1 MLYQEQAGIDVSAL
15 TLRALARI
23 CTKPEAGADDVLEA
37 CAVVRD
43 ALGAED
49 AYVVRA
55 GDPEFIRLGCP
66 CPPSAYEIKQKGYWL
81 IWRAAVTHP
90 EHSGGLFEVA
100 GGIVA
105 GGKPLGAGVAATHVG
120 AILPGDESNSDLLI
134 VRGPWPDGLTEEQVA
149 ELEAARP
156 IVAHLVSVVLDAQ
169 RRTRTREQ
177 LESLANVSKA
187 FNEARET
194 GDALPA
200 LATAL
205 AQASGIDWVVIETYD
220 DSGEVV
226 LQRVLNVARY
236 SQTDTANSWR
246 DGRVVRP
253 STGEKQLGAILAET
267 GDVWLMSDVH
277 DEAAWDRRL
286 QINPVDVGPLRKF
299 FERAHILSTSVFP
312 IVFQGQALGSV
323 SFASSTPRKFDR
335 AEVEFLRALVSQ
347 TATAIKGL
355 RLYQELQQSRE
366 ELRERE
372 ERFRALV
379 QYASDLI
386 TVLEPDTTVRYQSPS
401 IMTVLGYDAEAIL
414 GRKLINSV
422 HRDDQPRFLATLND
436 MMSKPGVAVT
446 GEGRVRTKGGDWR
459 HLEFI
464 GSDQR
469 DNPAIGG
476 IVLNVR
482 DVTERKSLEDQLR
495 DQALHDPLTKL
506 ANRTRFTDRLTH
518 ALVRRARTGTEVAV
532 LFMDLDNFK
541 GVNDTLGH
549 SAGDRLLTQV
559 AERVE
564 ACLRAS
570 DTVARLGGDEFALL
584 VEDIHDIS
592 EAIEVANRV
601 LAALEPPF
609 QLEGKELLVRG
620 SIGLAVARADQDD
633 ARAEAL
639 LRDADTAMYVAKAR
653 GKGCYLVFDES
664 MQVSMME
671 RLELLANLQ
680 RAVEREE
687 FVLQYQPVMALGS
700 GRMFGVEALVRWR
713 HPERGIITP
722 LDFITLAEE
731 SGAIVSLGRW
741 ILREACRQAM
751 RWQAEYPDGGD
762 WSLSVNVSAKQLQ
775 HASFVDEVAEILA
788 ETGLEP
794 GRLILEITES
804 VMMHNADRMQERL
817 GELKALGL
825 RLAIDDFGTGYSSLS
840 YLKQFPFDLLKI
852 DKSFIDDVREEPQQ
866 RELTRAIIELGK
878 TLDLELVAEGI
889 ERADQL
895 SRLRALNC
903 ELGQGFYFS
912 QPMDPDA
919 IAALLANS
927 NGASGRE
934 TDAA

>member
-1 MLYQEQAGIDVSAL
+1 VSSL

-23 CTKPEAGADDVLEA
+23 CTKPDAGADDVVEA
-37 CAVVRD
+37 CAVLRD

-81 IWRAAVTHP
+81 IWREGVTHP
-90 EHSGGLFEVA
+90 QYNGGLFDVA
-100 GGIVA
+100 HGIVSP
-105 GGKPLGAGVAATHVG
+105 GLPLRAGVPTTHAG

-134 VRGPWPDGLTEEQVA
+134 IRGPWPDGLTEEHAA
-149 ELEAARP
+149 EIEAARP
-156 IVAHLVSVVLDAQ
+156 IIAHLVSVVLDAQ
-169 RRTRTREQ
+169 RRNRSREQ

-187 FNEARET
+187 FNEASET

-220 DSGEVV
+220 DSGEAV

-236 SQTDTANSWR
+236 SQTDTAASWR
-246 DGRVVRP
+246 DGRVATP
-253 STGEKQLGAILAET
+253 STGQKQLGAVLAET
-267 GDVWLMSDVH
+267 GEIWLMSDVH
-277 DEAAWDRRL
+277 DEAAWARRQ
-286 QINPVDVGPLRKF
+286 QINPVDVAPLRKF

-323 SFASSTPRKFDR
+323 SFASSTPRRFDR
-335 AEVEFLRALVSQ
+335 AEVEFLSALVSQ
-347 TATAIKGL
+347 AATAIKGL
-355 RLYQELQQSRE
+355 RLYQELQQSRD

-372 ERFRALV
+372 ERFRSLV
-379 QYASDLI
+379 QHASDLI

-401 IMTVLGYDAEAIL
+401 IVRVLGYRPETVL
-414 GRKLINSV
+414 GRKLIDRV
-422 HRDDQPRFLATLND
+422 HRDDQARFLASLNE
-436 MMSKPGVAVT
+436 MMSKPGAAVT
-446 GEGRVRTKGGDWR
+446 GEGRVRAKGGAWR
-459 HLEFI
+459 YLEFI

-469 DNPAIGG
+469 ENPAIGG

-482 DVTERKSLEDQLR
+482 DVTERKSLEEQLR

-518 ALVRRARTGTEVAV
+518 ALVRRARTGTDVAV

-564 ACLRAS
+564 SCLRAS

-584 VEDIHDIS
+584 VEDISDVA
-592 EAIEVANRV
+592 EATDVADRV
-601 LAALEPPF
+601 LRALEPPF

-620 SIGLAVARADQDD
+620 SIGLAIAPSGVED

-687 FVLQYQPVMALGS
+687 FVLQYQPVMSLSS

-722 LDFITLAEE
+722 LDFIALAEE

-751 RWQAEYPDGGD
+751 QWQREYPDVSD

-775 HASFVDEVAEILA
+775 HASFVEEVAEILA
-788 ETGLEP
+788 DTGVEP
-794 GRLILEITES
+794 RRLILEITES
-804 VMMHNADRMQERL
+804 VMMHNAERMQERL
-817 GELKALGL
+817 RDLKALGL

-895 SRLRALNC
+895 SRLRELDC

-919 IAALLANS
+919 IAALLAIS
-927 NGASGRE
+927 TAAPARE
-934 TDAA
+934 SDAA